1 MMNEKPLAWWKRLLF
16 HDWPHRVT
24 VLLCGLFLL
33 QFTIWFSKE
42 DGLWLQETVVIVQL
56 TLLVIFIMEHVPLI
70 HWLLRGALELG
81 AIIVINIQ
89 VLERYEVIEP
99 MPFSSFLSSQLFLN
113 LYDLTPYLWFAL
125 GAWVA
130 YLTTIWWVEA
140 KWRIYILLV
149 LTVLAMCIRDS
160 FSAIYLWPQV
170 AVVVA
175 CGLFLLILC
184 HFTQLRRKDSSA
196 WRKLADYPASI
207 AIPVV
212 SLVSLTIFIGALMP
226 EVGPT
231 LTDPYTAWRNFKGE
245 PMNFTTG
252 KGIQVSAVVDAT
264 DSSSGYSRND
274 SNLGAGFQFDY
285 TPVMTVETTHR
296 AYWRGET
303 RSLYTGRG
311 WEESDGERRG
321 AWNNVRPDAPVP
333 ADPRYPAGNRKTV
346 EVTQT
351 VTMLTDERYPVFFGA
366 YAVQKVTGINGAKS
380 GFEALQWSARQSELR
395 YGEHQPYPKTYTVVS
410 HMPVVDEA
418 ALRALPMEPV
428 RQGMNEYLQLPDHLP
443 ERVRTLAAEITRE
456 AANPY
461 DKAKR
466 IEQYLQLNFPY
477 TNRPDLSK
485 GRSRD
490 FVDRFLFEIREG
502 YCDYYS
508 TAMVVMAR
516 SVGLPARWVKGYA
529 SGAAEMNGELFGMFP
544 DEVSANT
551 DAEGVY
557 TVRNSDAHSW
567 VEVYFNGYGWIPFEP
582 TAGFALPTATAE
594 ADPAVDVSEAPAPIV
609 TETEENTPVVGP
621 HHVATGGI
629 LAAAALLAA
638 FLVWKFQLIELWRER
653 ERRRRASL
661 MKQKVIVECERLLRI
676 FRRNGYVRE
685 EYETLREAMQRW
697 TKQSGWM
704 KSELDA
710 VLSVFEKAK
719 YGNAEITEEDW
730 RQTTQI
736 VEKLRSQ
743 M

>member
-1 MMNEKPLAWWKRLLF
+1 M
-16 HDWPHRVT
+16 
-24 VLLCGLFLL
+24 
-33 QFTIWFSKE
+33 
-42 DGLWLQETVVIVQL
+42 
-56 TLLVIFIMEHVPLI
+56 
-70 HWLLRGALELG
+70 
-81 AIIVINIQ
+81 
-89 VLERYEVIEP
+89 
-99 MPFSSFLSSQLFLN
+99 
-113 LYDLTPYLWFAL
+113 
-125 GAWVA
+125 
-130 YLTTIWWVEA
+130 
-140 KWRIYILLV
+140 
-149 LTVLAMCIRDS
+149 
-160 FSAIYLWPQV
+160 
-170 AVVVA
+170 
-175 CGLFLLILC
+175 
-184 HFTQLRRKDSSA
+184 
-196 WRKLADYPASI
+196 
-207 AIPVV
+207 
-212 SLVSLTIFIGALMP
+212 
-226 EVGPT
+226 
-231 LTDPYTAWRNFKGE
+231 
-245 PMNFTTG
+245 
-252 KGIQVSAVVDAT
+252 
-264 DSSSGYSRND
+264 
-274 SNLGAGFQFDY
+274 
-285 TPVMTVETTHR
+285 
-296 AYWRGET
+296 
-303 RSLYTGRG
+303 
-311 WEESDGERRG
+311 
-321 AWNNVRPDAPVP
+321 
-333 ADPRYPAGNRKTV
+333 
-346 EVTQT
+346 
-351 VTMLTDERYPVFFGA
+351 
-366 YAVQKVTGINGAKS
+366 
-380 GFEALQWSARQSELR
+380 
-395 YGEHQPYPKTYTVVS
+395 
-410 HMPVVDEA
+410 
-418 ALRALPMEPV
+418 
-428 RQGMNEYLQLPDHLP
+428 QLPDHLP

-551 DAEGVY
+551 DAGGVY

-594 ADPAVDVSEAPAPIV
+594 ADPAVDVSETPAPIV

>member
-1 MMNEKPLAWWKRLLF
+1 MNEKPLSWWKHLLF
-16 HDWPHRVT
+16 HNWPHRLT
-24 VLLCGLFLL
+24 VLLCGVFLL

-42 DGLWLQETVVIVQL
+42 EGMWLRETVVIVQL
-56 TLLVIFIMEHVPLI
+56 TLLTIFIMEHVPRI
-70 HWLLRGALELG
+70 HWLLRGAIELA
-81 AIIVINIQ
+81 AILIIHIQ
-89 VLERYEVIEP
+89 ALQQFEVIEP
-99 MPFSSFLSSQLFLN
+99 MKFSSFFSSHLFLN
-113 LYDLTPYLWFAL
+113 LYELTPYLWFGL

-130 YLTTIWWVEA
+130 YLTMIWWVEA
-140 KWRIYILLV
+140 KWRLYVLLV
-149 LTVLAMCIRDS
+149 MTVLAMCIRDS
-160 FSAIYLWPQV
+160 FSAVYLWPQV
-170 AVVVA
+170 AIIVG
-175 CGLFLLILC
+175 CGLLLLILC
-184 HFTQLRRKDSSA
+184 HFTQLRRKDASA
-196 WRKLADYPASI
+196 WRHLAHYPASI

-252 KGIQVSAVVDAT
+252 KGIQVSTAVDAA

-274 SNLGAGFQFDY
+274 SNLGGGFQFDY
-285 TPVMTVETTHR
+285 TPVMAVETTHR
-296 AYWRGET
+296 AYWRGES

-311 WEESDGERRG
+311 WEESDSERRA
-321 AWNNVRPDAPVP
+321 AWSAVRPDNPVP
-333 ADPRYPAGNRKTV
+333 VDPRHPAGNRKTV

-351 VTMLTDERYPVFFGA
+351 VTLLTEQRYPVLFGA

-380 GFEALQWSARQSELR
+380 GFDPLQWSSQQSELR
-395 YGEHQPYPKTYTVVS
+395 FSERQSYPKTYTVVS
-410 HMPVVDEA
+410 QMPIVDEA
-418 ALRALPMEPV
+418 ALRALPMEPA
-428 RQGMNEYLQLPDHLP
+428 RPGMNEYLQLPDNLP
-443 ERVRTLAAEITRE
+443 ERVRTLASDITRE
-456 AANPY
+456 ATNPY

-490 FVDRFLFEIREG
+490 FVDRFLFEIQEG

-508 TAMVVMAR
+508 SAMVVMAR
-516 SVGLPARWVKGYA
+516 SVGLPTRWVKGYA
-529 SGAAEMNGELFGMFP
+529 SGATDWNGELLGMFP
-544 DEVSANT
+544 EDTMTNA
-551 DAEGVY
+551 DASGVY
-557 TVRNSDAHSW
+557 KVRNSDAHSW

-582 TAGFALPTATAE
+582 TSGFALPMVTAE
-594 ADPAVDVSEAPAPIV
+594 ADPAIDTSEAPAPIE
-609 TETEENTPVVGP
+609 TETEENASVVEP

-629 LAAAALLAA
+629 IAAVALFAA
-638 FLVWKFQLIELWRER
+638 FLVWKLQLIELLRER

-661 MKQKVIVECERLLRI
+661 LKQKVIVECERLLRI

-685 EYETLREAMQRW
+685 EHETLREATRRW
-697 TKQSGWM
+697 SKQSRWM
-704 KSELDA
+704 KSELDT
-710 VLSVFEKAK
+710 VLHVFEKAK